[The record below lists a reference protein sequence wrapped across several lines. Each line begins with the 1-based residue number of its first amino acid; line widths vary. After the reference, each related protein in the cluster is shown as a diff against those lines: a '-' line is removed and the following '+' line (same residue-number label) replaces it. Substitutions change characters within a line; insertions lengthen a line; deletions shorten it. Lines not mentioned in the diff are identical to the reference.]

1 MSLYNDF
8 KEKEIKRRKRKNILY
23 KFRILISCVVVL
35 IIATFFSLSFFKG
48 KIVDNIIINNHFSYG
63 EKITYEK
70 ARSFLGGKIEYQF
83 KSEEGVWTNEEP
95 VSPGTYYI
103 RAKTNNLFGM
113 ESYSKPIQFAIGE
126 KNLILEFSEEKLEY
140 GSFPKINNIDGLIAG
155 DTIENIDFSYKD
167 LRNEKTEIHIE
178 DIVIKNDKGD
188 DVTGF
193 YNIVYDD
200 KEFEI
205 VPRTID
211 IKLDNTDFVYSGK
224 EVDINVLFDKLAFD
238 DKTNLNIKYYDLN
251 NQEVDKL
258 IDAGK
263 YTFELDSSNMIINS
277 KGEDVTRFYTF
288 NIEKKFKY
296 SKKRCSA

>member
-1 MSLYNDF
+1 
-8 KEKEIKRRKRKNILY
+8 
-23 KFRILISCVVVL
+23 
-35 IIATFFSLSFFKG
+35 
-48 KIVDNIIINNHFSYG
+48 
-63 EKITYEK
+63 
-70 ARSFLGGKIEYQF
+70 
-83 KSEEGVWTNEEP
+83 
-95 VSPGTYYI
+95 
-103 RAKTNNLFGM
+103 M

-167 LRNEKTEIHIE
+167 LRNEKTEINIE

-258 IDAGK
+258 IDAG
-263 YTFELDSSNMIINS
+263 
-277 KGEDVTRFYTF
+277 
-288 NIEKKFKY
+288 
-296 SKKRCSA
+296 